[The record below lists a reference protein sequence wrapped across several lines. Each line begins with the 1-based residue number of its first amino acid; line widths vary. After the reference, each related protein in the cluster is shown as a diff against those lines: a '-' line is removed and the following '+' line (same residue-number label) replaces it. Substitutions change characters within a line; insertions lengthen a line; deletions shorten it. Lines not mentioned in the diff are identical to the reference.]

1 MLRRVLRSFAAA
13 TVAVAVVS
21 TASASAPARARPI
34 ERSSRPSTTA
44 TVAAAGDIACDP
56 ANPAFNHGRG
66 IGAACRAAA
75 TAAVLARLGPDAV
88 LPLGDE
94 QYDDGSLRKFRR
106 SYALSWGA
114 ERWIT
119 RPVPGNHEYEAT
131 RTARG
136 YFGYFGSRAGPGRR
150 GWYSYNLGAW
160 HLIALNSNCD
170 LIGCGS
176 GSAQLAWLRHD
187 LAIHRA
193 ACTLAYFHHPRFSS
207 GPHGADPS
215 VRLVAPF
222 WRALWRGG
230 ADVILNGH
238 DHLYERFAPMTPA
251 GTLDRATGVRE
262 FVVGTGGAQH
272 YQIAH
277 VRPHSQ
283 VRNTTTFGVLDL
295 TLRPTGYGWSFVPV
309 AGSSFHDRGQTR
321 CHGAPASLSSR
332 WAAARYLRLG
342 RPG

>member
-1 MLRRVLRSFAAA
+1 MVRSVLGSVIA
-13 TVAVAVVS
+13 TTLAIAVAS
-21 TASASAPARARPI
+21 AGTTAEPARSMG
-34 ERSSRPSTTA
+34 RSPRRAGPVS
-44 TVAAAGDIACDP
+44 VAAAGDIACDP

-66 IGAACRAAA
+66 IAGACRAAA
-75 TAAVLARLGPDAV
+75 TAALLARLDPNAV

-94 QYDDGSLRKFRR
+94 QYDDGTLPKFRH
-106 SYALSWGA
+106 SYARSWGT
-114 ERWIT
+114 ERWIS
-119 RPVPGNHEYEAT
+119 RPVPGNHEYAAT

-136 YFGYFGSRAGPGRR
+136 YFRYFGSRAGPGRR
-150 GWYSYNLGAW
+150 GWYSYDLGAW
-160 HLIALNSNCD
+160 HLIALDSNCD
-170 LIGCGS
+170 LIGCGA

-187 LAIHRA
+187 LATDPA

-207 GPHGADPS
+207 GPHGADAS

-238 DHLYERFAPMTPA
+238 DHLYERFAPMTPG
-251 GTLDRATGVRE
+251 GTLDRATGIRE

-272 YQIAH
+272 YPVAQ

-295 TLRPTGYGWSFVPV
+295 SLRPAGYRWTYVPV
-309 AGSSFHDRGQTR
+309 AGSSFRDRGWTR
-321 CHGAPASLSSR
+321 CHGAPAH
-332 WAAARYLRLG
+332 
-342 RPG
+342 